1 MVKPDGTVEPGFTL
15 KWPGLQSACAIND
28 FDQVVV
34 TGGDFTKVNVSV
46 YALGAYQG
54 WKYDLPS
61 LKVGRSNHACTSYV
75 SSDGDQ
81 VNHDKISPVPNP
93 SLKSRFQ
100 IQVPNSKSK
109 DQRKGNGTGADII
122 IQQATHP
129 PITFL
134 T

>member
-1 MVKPDGTVEPGFTL
+1 MFVRNTTLVKPDGTVEPGFTL

-28 FDQVVV
+28 LSSVVV

-54 WKYDLPS
+54 WMYDLPS

-81 VNHDKISPVPNP
+81 VNHNKIIVKPKSSP
-93 SLKSRFQ
+93 KSSPKFK
-100 IQVPNSKSK
+100 IQRPEEREW
-109 DQRKGNGTGADII
+109 DWG
-122 IQQATHP
+122 
-129 PITFL
+129 
-134 T
+134 